1 MLVRVSAFDVDI
13 ESATISLSSLTENLC
28 SINGLQDG
36 NREYYFDCES
46 FPGFC
51 TGVIITIK
59 DQKNYCTLKTDEH
72 GEHIIQVN
80 GLEENNTIMDFN
92 FFAINLENGIGVYQH
107 YHQSAAISSLDRRVK
122 VGLKD
127 LKEQLIAKEIAE
139 FRQANRGNISKSRE
153 AKIRARHKSKV
164 QVRTLV
170 SKQGLAEL
178 LSHYAKIKGMEYHY
192 SALTPAVRHATPLG
206 SRVQKKK
213 ESITF
218 ANPNIVN
225 VLSREIVQ
233 AVGAFDIGKGR
244 VFVEQADGTDDIIKI
259 FNMPEELWERDYDE
273 VVQLIN
279 NINVSNF
286 KENQFLHTLISLFDD
301 NRYTNILR
309 ADIQ

>member
-13 ESATISLSSLTENLC
+13 ESKTIDLGSLTDSLC
-28 SINGLQDG
+28 SINGIQDG

-51 TGVIITIK
+51 AGVIITIK

-107 YHQSAAISSLDRRVK
+107 YHHSAAISSLDKRFK

-127 LKEQLIAKEIAE
+127 LKEQLIAAEIAAAT
-139 FRQANRGNISKSRE
+139 QANNGNISKNRE
-153 AKIRARHKSKV
+153 TKIRARHKSKV

-178 LSHYAKIKGMEYHY
+178 LVHYAKIKGMEYHY
-192 SALTPAVRHATPLG
+192 SALTPDVRHATPLG
-206 SRVQKKK
+206 NRVQKKK
-213 ESITF
+213 ETITF
-218 ANPNIVN
+218 SNPNIVDA
-225 VLSREIVQ
+225 LSREIVQ
-233 AVGAFDIGKGR
+233 AIGAFDIGKGR

-259 FNMPEELWERDYDE
+259 FDMPEELWERDYDE

-279 NINVSNF
+279 NINISNF
-286 KENQFLHTLISLFDD
+286 IDNQFLHTLIALFDD
-301 NRYTNILR
+301 DRYKNILR
-309 ADIQ
+309 AEIQ

>member
-1 MLVRVSAFDVDI
+1 MLVRVSAFEVDLQ
-13 ESATISLSSLTENLC
+13 SNTIGLNDLTGNLC
-28 SINGLQDG
+28 AINGLQDG

-51 TGVIITIK
+51 SGVIITIK
-59 DQKNYCTLKTDEH
+59 DQKNYCTLTTDEH
-72 GEHIIQVN
+72 GAHIIQVN
-80 GLEENNTIMDFN
+80 GLEENNSIMDFN

-122 VGLKD
+122 SGLKD
-127 LKEQLIAKEIAE
+127 LKEQLIAAEIAATT
-139 FRQANRGNISKSRE
+139 QANGGRLSKYRE
-153 AKIRARHKSKV
+153 GKIRSRYKSKV

-178 LSHYAKIKGMEYHY
+178 LAHYAKIKGMEYHY
-192 SALTPAVRHATPLG
+192 SALTPAIRFATPLG
-206 SRVQKKK
+206 DFVQKKK

-225 VLSREIVQ
+225 TLSRGIVE
-233 AVGAFDIGKGR
+233 AVNAFDIDKGSI
-244 VFVEQADGTDDIIKI
+244 FVEQEDGTDDIIKI
-259 FNMPEELWERDYDE
+259 FDMPEELWEKDYDE

-286 KENQFLHTLISLFDD
+286 KENQFLHTLIGLFDD
-301 NRYTNILR
+301 PRHINTLR
-309 ADIQ
+309 AEIE